1 VYGCG
6 RVELP
11 SGEALLTKIVPRRA
25 FEITGL
31 CLVVASL
38 LATGIGSPC
47 VAQSVLSYHGS
58 HDRSGNFVVP
68 RLTWDNAR
76 SVHLDEG
83 FRARVSGHVYAQPLV
98 WRAPGATS
106 AMLLVATES
115 NVVYAL
121 DAQTG
126 REIWRRALGKPIPR
140 SSLSCGNIN
149 PLGITGTPV
158 IDEANQTIFVDSAI
172 EDESG
177 QHHLVFGLA
186 LKDGSILEGWP
197 VDVAQALAR
206 QRIDFLA
213 RDQNQRGALAILDGT
228 VFVPFGGHFG
238 DCGQYHGIVVGIS
251 LSDPRK
257 VSSWATRARGGGIW
271 APGGLSTDGK
281 SLFAATGNTIRTDSW
296 GDGEAVI
303 RLAPDLRRS
312 TDKIDFFAPSDWR
325 VLDSRDADLGG
336 TNPIPLDLSTSGGTQ
351 KLIIALGKDG
361 KAYLLDRNNLGGIGG
376 ALVAQAVA
384 QASILGAPAA
394 YPSPDGMAV
403 AFAGTGAQCPS
414 RTSGTGITVL
424 NIQAGSPP
432 NMMTAWCGTVRG
444 RGSPI
449 ATTTDGRANPIV
461 WTLGAEGDNRLH
473 GFRGDRGE
481 LLITTPTETLTGLRH
496 FQTLIATPERL
507 FVGADDGIYAFTF

>member
-1 VYGCG
+1 M
-6 RVELP
+6 
-11 SGEALLTKIVPRRA
+11 TKIVPRWA
-25 FEITGL
+25 LETAGL
-31 CLVVASL
+31 CLVVATL
-38 LATGIGSPC
+38 LATGIGPS

-58 HDRSGNFVVP
+58 QDRSGNFAVP
-68 RLTWDNAR
+68 QLTWDNAQNM
-76 SVHLDEG
+76 HLDES
-83 FRARVSGHVYAQPLV
+83 FRARISGHVYAQPLF
-98 WRAPGATS
+98 WRVPGTNS

-126 REIWRRALGKPIPR
+126 REIWRRALGKAIPR
-140 SSLSCGNIN
+140 SSLFCGNIN

-158 IDEANQTIFVDSAI
+158 IDNAAQAIYLDSAI
-172 EDESG
+172 ENKSG
-177 QHHLVFGLA
+177 PHHLVFALA
-186 LKDGSILEGWP
+186 LKDGSILSGWP
-197 VDVAQALAR
+197 VDVAEALAR
-206 QRIDFLA
+206 HRIDFVA
-213 RDQNQRGALAILDGT
+213 RDQNQRGALTILDGT
-228 VFVPFGGHFG
+228 LYVPFGGHYG
-238 DCGQYHGIVVGIS
+238 DCGQYRGIVVGIS
-251 LSDPRK
+251 LSEPRK
-257 VSSWATRARGGGIW
+257 VSSWATRAQGGGIW

-281 SLFAATGNTIRTDSW
+281 SLFASTGNTIGAANWS
-296 GDGEAVI
+296 DGEAVI

-325 VLDSRDADLGG
+325 ALDSRDADLGG
-336 TNPIPLDLSTSGGTQ
+336 TNPIPLDLPTSGGTQ

-361 KAYLLDRNNLGGIGG
+361 KAYLLDRNNLGGIGR
-376 ALVAQAVA
+376 ALIAQAVA

-394 YPSPDGMAV
+394 YPSPDGVAV

-481 LLITTPTETLTGLRH
+481 LLITTPTGALTGLRH